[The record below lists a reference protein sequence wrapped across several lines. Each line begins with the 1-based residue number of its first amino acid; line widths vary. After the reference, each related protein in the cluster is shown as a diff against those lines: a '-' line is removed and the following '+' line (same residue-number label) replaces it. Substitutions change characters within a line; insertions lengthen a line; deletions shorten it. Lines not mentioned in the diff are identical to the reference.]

1 MKVLFAFSCLLAI
14 MGCGPKA
21 RQGTPVRYEYSYS
34 GTMMYP
40 ILWYEVSRDD
50 NGLMTVAF
58 SKDHSNDISVIK
70 APDDALKHIGE
81 LINEHKLYKLDPS
94 YMPAMD
100 ILDGYGWHMFVEYE
114 DDYLSSGGTNAWPK
128 KELDQGITCIN
139 SYLDSLFKAAVPQDS
154 LGVAHHHDWGD

>member
-1 MKVLFAFSCLLAI
+1 MKVLFAFSCLLAVL
-14 MGCGPKA
+14 GCGPKA
-21 RQGTPVRYEYSYS
+21 KQGTPVRYEYSYS
-34 GTMMYP
+34 GTMMHP

-70 APDDALKHIGE
+70 APDAALKHIGE
-81 LINEHKLYKLDPS
+81 LINEHKLYKLEPS

-114 DDYLSSGGTNAWPK
+114 DDYLSSGGTNAWPPSK
-128 KELDQGITCIN
+128 LWAGISEINAYIQGIIDASTEADIVGT
-139 SYLDSLFKAAVPQDS
+139 KT
-154 LGVAHHHDWGD
+154 HR